1 MNNWWWKHT
10 RRRLHLERVKV
21 SLRFYIVV
29 EKLMIVLRTC
39 FRWRKE
45 FLVQSLIESILGDD
59 AMRIK
64 QGSISHEIV
73 VVVQLHLRD
82 DEHHRMCV
90 CVSDES
96 SGPPYT
102 TTQRNKNNTYTSL
115 VRDERERERKR
126 PKKRLWK
133 VTAENN
139 VLNTVETHE
148 KKIVE
153 QYITRRN
160 GNVTTARLL
169 GGTPCSRLKYNRER
183 VSYAM
188 NAWHLRAHQRGGK
201 RERFGHLRVYR
212 FFLENSWL
220 HLSIILTS
228 LERMNEPA

>member
-1 MNNWWWKHT
+1 
-10 RRRLHLERVKV
+10 
-21 SLRFYIVV
+21 
-29 EKLMIVLRTC
+29 MIVLRTC

-102 TTQRNKNNTYTSL
+102 TQHNENKNNTYTSL
-115 VRDERERERKR
+115 VRDERD

-148 KKIVE
+148 KR
-153 QYITRRN
+153 Y
-160 GNVTTARLL
+160 
-169 GGTPCSRLKYNRER
+169 
-183 VSYAM
+183 
-188 NAWHLRAHQRGGK
+188 
-201 RERFGHLRVYR
+201 
-212 FFLENSWL
+212 
-220 HLSIILTS
+220 
-228 LERMNEPA
+228 